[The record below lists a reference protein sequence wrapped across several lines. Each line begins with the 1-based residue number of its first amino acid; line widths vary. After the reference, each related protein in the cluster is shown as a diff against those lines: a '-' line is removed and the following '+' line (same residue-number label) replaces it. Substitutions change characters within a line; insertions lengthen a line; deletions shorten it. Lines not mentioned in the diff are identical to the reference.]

1 MYNQIALSGRER
13 ENDKSKAMVE
23 SPITAKSFIK
33 DQIEAPGNSDI
44 K

>member
-13 ENDKSKAMVE
+13 ENDKSKTMVE

-33 DQIEAPGNSDI
+33 DQLEAPDNNDT